1 MIWMPMKKSA
11 ERTIIVTGDVTV
23 DWFIAQGKIERE
35 NAWNRNVESKLWC
48 GLGGAALL
56 HEVTEGLLKAM
67 QADAENT
74 YSLHRFFLSPEDV
87 SVKDPRFH
95 HSYSLWFP
103 FSRKDGAPAWRIGR
117 FLGFDP
123 CDSVEVPKET
133 GEALEPSILIIDDA
147 ALGFRANPE
156 QWPQAIRSPDAAS
169 WIVVKM
175 AKPVAEGQLW
185 EHLLRHAPD
194 RLIVLT
200 TIDDLR
206 QSEVQISRQLSW
218 ERTAQDILWELTHNP
233 RVNGLSRCAHVIV
246 SLGAAGAIHLSQQDG
261 KPLAMLLFDT
271 QCMEG
276 EWENEHPGG
285 MFGYTT
291 CLTAAICRQVIFSP
305 EDPDIPLGIQTGV
318 SALRRL
324 HLEGFGNPGTNPQGA
339 EIHFPV
345 EKVVGE
351 ISADGMPLASAM
363 VQDPVQNIL
372 SPSDSDRM
380 RVMAG
385 FWTILEDHYTDSLN
399 EVAQRIVLD
408 GIQNALI
415 NVPLGR
421 FGALVTVDRRE
432 IEALRTIASLISQ
445 YCQLPQQRPLNIS
458 VFGPPGSGKSFGVK
472 QIAKSARP
480 GEIDSI
486 TFNISQFQHPDELL
500 DALHQVRDIGLSG
513 KIPLV
518 FWDEFDTPLDGKPLG
533 WLRYFLA
540 PMQDGS
546 FQEGQIVH
554 PIGRAIFVFAG
565 GTSHCME
572 EFGENLDEV
581 EQRAAKLPDFISRLK
596 GYLNVLGPNPIEGQ
610 RDPYY
615 ILRRAIILRVLFEL
629 NVPQIVHKEDGVK
642 RVQIDHGIL
651 RALLN
656 TQRFKHGVRSI
667 ESILAMSN
675 LAGKERFERSDLPP
689 EDQLDLHVEGRE
701 FLALVQQ
708 MPLEGVLL
716 EKLAEAAH
724 EIFCDG
730 LRTQGYTLG
739 SSTDSNLKTHDA
751 LKPYQEL
758 REDEKESNRDSVRD
772 IANKLAAVG
781 YVMMPARSNEPP
793 FEFPGDDLDFLA
805 QMEHERWMRD
815 KVRHGWTYGE
825 KTDKDKKV
833 HESLE
838 PWEDL
843 SEEERDKDREMI
855 RGIPKI
861 LAKAG
866 YAIVK
871 I

>member
-1 MIWMPMKKSA
+1 MAIKNRVEKH
-11 ERTIIVTGDVTV
+11 IIITGDVTV
-23 DWFIAQGKIERE
+23 DWFIAQAKVEQE
-35 NAWNRNVESKLWC
+35 STWNRNIQSKLWR
-48 GLGGAALL
+48 GDGGAALL
-56 HEVTEGLLKAM
+56 AEVVQSLLTSLNAGPE
-67 QADAENT
+67 QDI
-74 YSLHRFFLSPEDV
+74 SLHKSFLSPDDGG
-87 SVKDPRFH
+87 VKDPRFH
-95 HSYSLWFP
+95 HSYSLWVP
-103 FSRKDGAPAWRIGR
+103 FRRKDGAPAWRIRR

-123 CDSVEVPKET
+123 CDTVEIPSEES
-133 GEALEPSILIIDDA
+133 GALEPAIVMIDDA
-147 ALGFRANPE
+147 ALGYRAAKE
-156 QWPQAIRSPDAAS
+156 HWIDCIQSPNKDS
-169 WIVVKM
+169 WFLLKM
-175 AKPVAEGQLW
+175 AKPVGQGPLW
-185 EHLLRHAPD
+185 EHLLDAAYD
-194 RLIVLT
+194 QLIVLT

-233 RVNGLSRCAHVIV
+233 RVNGLSRCAHVVI
-246 SLGAAGAIHLSQQDG
+246 SLGAAGAIHFKKHEGEEKAD
-261 KPLAMLLFDT
+261 LFFDP

-291 CLTAAICRQVIFSP
+291 CLAAAICHQLILRG
-305 EDPDIPLGIQTGV
+305 EEPDIQVAIQTGI
-318 SALRRL
+318 SALRKL
-324 HLEGFGNPGTNPQGA
+324 QLVGFGNPGTDPQGA

-345 EKVVGE
+345 DKIVAE
-351 ISADGMPLASAM
+351 ILAGKAPLSTAM

-372 SPSDSDRM
+372 TPSGSDRM
-380 RVMAG
+380 QVMPG
-385 FWTILEDHYTDSLN
+385 FWTILEDHYTDSLSD
-399 EVAQRIVLD
+399 VAERIVLE
-408 GIQNALI
+408 GIHKALKD
-415 NVPLGR
+415 VPLGR

-432 IEALRTIASLISQ
+432 IEALRSVAALISQ
-445 YCQLPQQRPLNIS
+445 YCQLPPQRPLNIS
-458 VFGPPGSGKSFGVK
+458 VFGPPGSGKSFSVK

-480 GEIDSI
+480 GEIQSI
-486 TFNISQFQHPDELL
+486 TFNISQFRHPDELL

-518 FWDEFDTPLDGKPLG
+518 FWDEFDSSLDGKSLG

-565 GTSHCME
+565 GTSHRME
-572 EFGENLDEV
+572 EFGQGLDES
-581 EQRAAKLPDFISRLK
+581 EQRSAKLPDFISRLK

-615 ILRRAIILRVLFEL
+615 ILRRAIILRVLFEM
-629 NVPQIVHKEDGVK
+629 NVPQIVHQEDGVK
-642 RVQIDHGIL
+642 RVRIDHGIL

-656 TQRFKHGVRSI
+656 TQCFKHGVRSI

-675 LAGKERFERSDLPP
+675 LAGKESFERSDLPP
-689 EDQLDLHVEGRE
+689 ENQLDLHVEGRE

-708 MPLEGVLL
+708 MPLEGDLL
-716 EKLAEAAH
+716 ENLAEAAH
-724 EIFCDG
+724 EVFCDG
-730 LRTQGYTLG
+730 LRAQGYQLG
-739 SSTDSNLKTHDA
+739 PQTNSESKEHDS
-751 LKPYQEL
+751 LKPYRDL
-758 REDEKESNRDSVRD
+758 REDEKESNRDNVRD

-805 QMEHERWMRD
+805 RMEHDRWMRD
-815 KVRHGWTYGE
+815 KLRHGWTYGD
-825 KTDKDKKV
+825 KTDKDKKI

-843 SEEERDKDREMI
+843 SEEEREKDREMI

>member
-1 MIWMPMKKSA
+1 MALKKDI
-11 ERTIIVTGDVTV
+11 EKQIIVAGDVTV
-23 DWFIAQGKIERE
+23 DWFIAQTKMDKDDT
-35 NAWNRNVESKLWC
+35 WNRNIESKLWL
-48 GLGGAALL
+48 GSGGAALL
-56 HEVTEGLLKAM
+56 AEVVESLL
-67 QADAENT
+67 DANT
-74 YSLHRFFLSPEDV
+74 DHGYSLQRWFLSPDDAT
-87 SVKDPRFH
+87 VKDPRFH
-95 HSYSLWFP
+95 HSYSLWVP
-103 FSRKDGAPAWRIGR
+103 NKRKDGAPAWRIGC

-123 CDSVEVPKET
+123 CDSVEVYKAE
-133 GEALEPSILIIDDA
+133 GEVLKPALVMVDDA
-147 ALGFRANPE
+147 ALGFRMDPD
-156 QWPQAIRSPDAAS
+156 QWPAAIQSPDMDT
-169 WIVVKM
+169 WYLLKM
-175 AKPVAEGQLW
+175 AKPVAEGPLW
-185 EHLLRHAPD
+185 RNLLEHASNQ
-194 RLIVLT
+194 LIVLT

-233 RVNGLSRCAHVIV
+233 RVNGLSRCAHVVI
-246 SLGAAGAIHLSQQDG
+246 SLGAAGAIHLTRQEQG
-261 KPLAMLLFDT
+261 AKAWLFFDP
-271 QCMEG
+271 QCMES
-276 EWENEHPGG
+276 EWEKGHPGG

-291 CLTAAICRQVIFSP
+291 CLAAAIFRQIMLNM
-305 EDPDIPLGIQTGV
+305 EEPDISAAVQTGI

-324 HLEGFGNPGTNPQGA
+324 HLEGFGHPGTDPQNA

-345 EKVVGE
+345 DQIVAELLEDK
-351 ISADGMPLASAM
+351 SPLVSAM

-372 SPSDSDRM
+372 RPSGSDRM
-380 RVMAG
+380 QVMAG
-385 FWTILEDHYTDSLN
+385 FWTILEDHYTASLY
-399 EVAQRIVLD
+399 EVAQRVVLE
-408 GIQNALI
+408 GIQNALK

-480 GEIDSI
+480 GEIESI

-565 GTSHCME
+565 GTSHRME
-572 EFGENLDEV
+572 EFGKGLDEG

-629 NVPQIVHKEDGVK
+629 NVPQIVHPVGGDKLV
-642 RVQIDHGIL
+642 RIDLGIL

-675 LAGKERFERSDLPP
+675 LAGKESFERSDLPP

-701 FLALVQQ
+701 FLALVQE
-708 MPLEGVLL
+708 MSLEGDLL

-724 EIFCDG
+724 DVFCEG
-730 LRTQGYTLG
+730 LRDLGYQLG
-739 SSTDSNLKTHDA
+739 PQTNGELKLHDS
-751 LKPYQEL
+751 LKPYQNL
-758 REDEKESNRDSVRD
+758 REDEKEANRDNVRD

-793 FEFPGDDLDFLA
+793 FEFPGDDMDYLA
-805 QMEHERWMRD
+805 EMEHERWMRD
-815 KVRHGWTYGE
+815 KEKHGWKWGE
-825 KTDKDKKV
+825 KTDKDKKI

>member
-1 MIWMPMKKSA
+1 M
-11 ERTIIVTGDVTV
+11 
-23 DWFIAQGKIERE
+23 
-35 NAWNRNVESKLWC
+35 
-48 GLGGAALL
+48 
-56 HEVTEGLLKAM
+56 
-67 QADAENT
+67 
-74 YSLHRFFLSPEDV
+74 
-87 SVKDPRFH
+87 
-95 HSYSLWFP
+95 
-103 FSRKDGAPAWRIGR
+103 
-117 FLGFDP
+117 
-123 CDSVEVPKET
+123 
-133 GEALEPSILIIDDA
+133 
-147 ALGFRANPE
+147 
-156 QWPQAIRSPDAAS
+156 
-169 WIVVKM
+169 
-175 AKPVAEGQLW
+175 
-185 EHLLRHAPD
+185 
-194 RLIVLT
+194 LT

-233 RVNGLSRCAHVIV
+233 HVNGLSRCKHVVI
-246 SLGAAGAIHLSQQDG
+246 SLGAAGAVYLTTPDG
-261 KPLAMLLFDT
+261 EGRARLFFDP
-271 QCMEG
+271 QYMEW
-276 EWENEHPGG
+276 EWENEYLGG

-291 CLTAAICRQVIFSP
+291 CLAVAICRQLMLQP
-305 EDPDIPLGIQTGV
+305 EEPDIPTGIQTGI

-324 HLEGFGNPGTNPQGA
+324 HLEGFGQPGTEPQGA

-345 EKVVGE
+345 DKIIEELLADKV
-351 ISADGMPLASAM
+351 PLASAM
-363 VQDPVQNIL
+363 VQDPVQSIL
-372 SPSDSDRM
+372 TPSDADRM
-380 RVMAG
+380 QVMAG
-385 FWTILEDHYTDSLN
+385 FWTILEDHYTDALN
-399 EVAQRIVLD
+399 EVAERIVFV
-408 GIQNALI
+408 GIQEALKG
-415 NVPLGR
+415 VPLGR
-421 FGALVTVDRRE
+421 FGALITVDRRE
-432 IEALRTIASLISQ
+432 IEALRSIAALISQ
-445 YCQLPQQRPLNIS
+445 YCQVPPQRPLNIS
-458 VFGPPGSGKSFGVK
+458 VFGPPGSGKSFSVK

-480 GEIDSI
+480 GEIESI
-486 TFNISQFQHPDELL
+486 TFNISQFRHPDELL

-518 FWDEFDTPLDGKPLG
+518 FWDEFDSSLDGKPLG

-546 FQEGQIVH
+546 FQEGQITH

-572 EFGENLDEV
+572 EFGQGLAESD
-581 EQRAAKLPDFISRLK
+581 QRTAKLPDFISRLK

-615 ILRRAIILRVLFEL
+615 ILRRAIILRVLFEM
-629 NVPQIVHKEDGVK
+629 NVPQIVHREDGVK
-642 RVQIDHGIL
+642 QVRIDHGIL

-656 TQRFKHGVRSI
+656 TRHFKHGVRSI

-675 LAGKERFERSDLPP
+675 LAGKESFERSDLPP

-708 MPLEGVLL
+708 MPLEGDLL

-724 EIFCDG
+724 EVFCDG
-730 LRTQGYTLG
+730 LRAQGYKLG
-739 SSTDSNLKTHDA
+739 SQTDSTLKTHDC
-751 LKPYQEL
+751 LKPYQDL
-758 REDEKESNRDSVRD
+758 REDEREANRNSVRD

-781 YVMMPARSNEPP
+781 YVMMPARSNEPQ

-805 QMEHERWMRD
+805 QMEHERWVQD
-815 KVRHGWTYGE
+815 KIRHGWTYGE
-825 KTDKDKKV
+825 KTDKDKKI

-855 RGIPKI
+855 HGIPRI

>member
-1 MIWMPMKKSA
+1 MPMN
-11 ERTIIVTGDVTV
+11 ERVEIKIVVAGDVTV
-23 DWFIAQGKIERE
+23 DWFIAQAKMDKDDT
-35 NAWNRNVESKLWC
+35 WNKNIESKLWR
-48 GLGGAALL
+48 GSGGAALL
-56 HEVTEGLLKAM
+56 AQIAAGLLEALREKEE
-67 QADAENT
+67 QG
-74 YSLHRFFLSPEDV
+74 YSLHSFFLSPQDA

-95 HSYSLWFP
+95 HSYSLWTP
-103 FSRKDGAPAWRIGR
+103 FKRKIAAPAWRMGR
-117 FLGFDP
+117 FLGFDQ
-123 CDSVEVPKET
+123 CDSVEVPKEV
-133 GEALEPSILIIDDA
+133 GEAIESGIVMIDDA
-147 ALGFRANPE
+147 ALGFRDKVE
-156 QWPQAIRSPDAAS
+156 QWPHAVQSPNPDT
-169 WIVVKM
+169 WVLLKM
-175 AKPVAEGQLW
+175 AEPVAEGALW
-185 EHLLRHAPD
+185 QHLIEHASD

-233 RVNGLSRCAHVIV
+233 RVNGLSRCAHVII
-246 SLGAAGAIHLSQQDG
+246 SLGAAGAIHLFKQG
-261 KPLAMLLFDT
+261 EGFKAGLYFDP

-276 EWENEHPGG
+276 EWENEHAGG
-285 MFGYTT
+285 MFGYST
-291 CLTAAICRQVIFSP
+291 CLAAAICRQLMVQIA
-305 EDPDIPLGIQTGV
+305 EPDIPAGIQTGI

-324 HLEGFGNPGTNPQGA
+324 HLEGFGHPGTDPQGA

-345 EKVVGE
+345 DKIVAE
-351 ISADGMPLASAM
+351 ILEDKRPLSSAKI
-363 VQDPVQNIL
+363 QDPVQNIL
-372 SPSDSDRM
+372 SPSASDRM

-385 FWTILEDHYTDSLN
+385 SWTILEDHYTDLLS
-399 EVAQRIVLD
+399 EVAQRIVLE
-408 GIQNALI
+408 GIHTALK

-432 IEALRTIASLISQ
+432 IEALRSIATLISQ
-445 YCQLPQQRPLNIS
+445 YCQLPQKRPLSIS
-458 VFGPPGSGKSFGVK
+458 VFGPPGSGKSFAVK
-472 QIAKSARP
+472 QISKSTRP
-480 GEIDSI
+480 GEIESI

-513 KIPLV
+513 RIPLV
-518 FWDEFDTPLDGKPLG
+518 FWDEFDSSLDGKPLG

-565 GTSHCME
+565 GTSHRMG
-572 EFGENLDEV
+572 EFGQNLEES

-615 ILRRAIILRVLFEL
+615 ILRRAIILRVLFEM
-629 NVPQIVHKEDGVK
+629 NVPQIVHRDDGVK
-642 RVQIDHGIL
+642 QVWIDHGIL

-656 TQRFKHGVRSI
+656 TLRFKHGVRSI

-675 LAGKERFERSDLPP
+675 LAGKESFERSDLPP
-689 EDQLDLHVEGRE
+689 ENQLDLHVEGRE

-708 MPLEGVLL
+708 MPLEGELL

-724 EIFCDG
+724 EVFCDG
-730 LRTQGYTLG
+730 LRVQGYKLG
-739 SSTDSNLKTHDA
+739 LQTNGELKTHDA

-758 REDEKESNRDSVRD
+758 REDEKESNRDNVRD
-772 IANKLAAVG
+772 IANKLATVG

-805 QMEHERWMRD
+805 QMEHERWARD
-815 KVRHGWTYGE
+815 KEKHGWKFGE
-825 KTDKDKKV
+825 KTDKDKKI

-843 SEEERDKDREMI
+843 SEEEREKDREMI
-855 RGIPKI
+855 RGIPTI

-871 I
+871 V

>member
-1 MIWMPMKKSA
+1 MSMKKNV
-11 ERTIIVTGDVTV
+11 EKTIIVTGDITV
-23 DWFIAQGKIERE
+23 DWFIAQAKMERDDT
-35 NAWNRNVESKLWC
+35 WNKNIESKLWR
-48 GLGGAALL
+48 GSGGAALL
-56 HEVTEGLLKAM
+56 AEVTAALLDAMKANT
-67 QADAENT
+67 ENG
-74 YSLHRFFLSPEDV
+74 YSLHPFFLSPEDA

-95 HSYSLWFP
+95 HSYSLWVP
-103 FSRKDGAPAWRIGR
+103 FHRKNDAPAWRIGR

-123 CDSVEVPKET
+123 CDSVEVPKDV
-133 GEALEPSILIIDDA
+133 GNPVEPGIVMIDDA
-147 ALGFRANPE
+147 ALGFRQGSE
-156 QWPQAIRSPDAAS
+156 GWPNAIQSPKKVS
-169 WIVVKM
+169 WIILKM
-175 AKPVAEGQLW
+175 AKPVVKGPLW
-185 EHLLRHAPD
+185 EHLLERAPD
-194 RLIVLT
+194 QLIILT

-246 SLGAAGAIHLSQQDG
+246 SLGAAGAILLSKREKGPSAQ
-261 KPLAMLLFDT
+261 LFFDARS
-271 QCMEG
+271 MEG
-276 EWENEHPGG
+276 EWQNEHPGG

-291 CLTAAICRQVIFSP
+291 CLAVAICRQIILQLN
-305 EDPDIPLGIQTGV
+305 EPDIPAGIQTGI
-318 SALRRL
+318 SAMRRL
-324 HLEGFGNPGTNPQGA
+324 HLDGFGQPGKDPQGA

-345 EKVVGE
+345 EKIVAE
-351 ISADGMPLASAM
+351 ILEDKSPLACAM

-372 SPSDSDRM
+372 VPSNSERIK
-380 RVMAG
+380 VMPG
-385 FWTILEDHYTDSLN
+385 FWTILEDHYTASLG
-399 EVAQRIVLD
+399 EVAERIVLE
-408 GIQNALI
+408 GIDRTLKD
-415 NVPLGR
+415 VPIGR
-421 FGALVTVDRRE
+421 FGALMTVDRRE
-432 IEALRTIASLISQ
+432 IEALHSIASLISQ
-445 YCQLPQQRPLNIS
+445 YCQLPTQRPLNIS

-480 GEIDSI
+480 GEIQSI
-486 TFNISQFQHPDELL
+486 TFNLSQFRHPDELL

-518 FWDEFDTPLDGKPLG
+518 FWDEFDSSLDGKPLG

-546 FQEGQIVH
+546 FQEGQIIH

-565 GTSHCME
+565 GTSHRME
-572 EFGENLDEV
+572 EFGQNLEAS
-581 EQRAAKLPDFISRLK
+581 EQRGAKLPDFISRLK

-610 RDPYY
+610 QDPYY
-615 ILRRAIILRVLFEL
+615 ILRRAIILRVLFEM
-629 NVPQIVHKEDGVK
+629 NIPQIVHQEGGVK
-642 RVQIDHGIL
+642 RVRIDHGIL

-675 LAGKERFERSDLPP
+675 LAGKESFERSDLPP

-708 MPLEGVLL
+708 MPLEGDLL
-716 EKLAEAAH
+716 ENLAEAAH
-724 EIFCDG
+724 EVFCDG
-730 LRTQGYTLG
+730 LRAQGYQLG
-739 SSTDSNLKTHDA
+739 HQTNSELKTHDA

-815 KVRHGWTYGE
+815 KIRHGWTCGE
-825 KTDKDKKV
+825 KTDKDKKI

-838 PWEDL
+838 SWENL

>member
-1 MIWMPMKKSA
+1 MPIKKDV

-23 DWFIAQGKIERE
+23 DWFIAQAKMEKDDT
-35 NAWNRNVESKLWC
+35 WNRNIESKLWL
-48 GLGGAALL
+48 GSGGAAMLAEVVESLL
-56 HEVTEGLLKAM
+56 NAM
-67 QADAENT
+67 DENPDQS
-74 YSLHRFFLSPEDV
+74 YSLHRWFLSPDDAT
-87 SVKDPRFH
+87 VKDPRFH
-95 HSYSLWFP
+95 HSYSLWVP
-103 FSRKDGAPAWRIGR
+103 YKKKDKVPAWRIGC

-123 CDSVEVPKET
+123 CDSVEIFKGDREVLNPT
-133 GEALEPSILIIDDA
+133 LVMVDDA
-147 ALGFRANPE
+147 ALGFRMDSE
-156 QWPQAIRSPDAAS
+156 QWPAAVQSPDVES
-169 WIVVKM
+169 WYLLKM
-175 AKPVAEGQLW
+175 AKPVAEGPLW
-185 EHLLRHAPD
+185 GHLLEHASN

-218 ERTAQDILWELTHNP
+218 ERTSQDILWELTHNP
-233 RVNGLSRCAHVIV
+233 RVNGLSRCAHVVI
-246 SLGAAGAIHLSQQDG
+246 SLGAAGAIHLIREEQG
-261 KPLAMLLFDT
+261 LKAWLFFDP
-271 QCMEG
+271 QCMER
-276 EWENEHPGG
+276 EWEKEYPGG

-291 CLTAAICRQVIFSP
+291 CLAAAICRQITLNT
-305 EDPDIPLGIQTGV
+305 EDPDISAAVQTGI

-324 HLEGFGNPGTNPQGA
+324 HLEGFGHPGTDPQTA

-345 EKVVGE
+345 DKIVAELLEDKSPLV
-351 ISADGMPLASAM
+351 SAV

-372 SPSDSDRM
+372 TPSDSDRM
-380 RVMAG
+380 QVMAG

-399 EVAQRIVLD
+399 EIAQGVVLE
-408 GIQNALI
+408 GIQNALK

-472 QIAKSARP
+472 QIAKSTRP
-480 GEIDSI
+480 GEIESI

-565 GTSHCME
+565 GTSHRME
-572 EFGENLDEV
+572 EFGKGLDES

-629 NVPQIVHKEDGVK
+629 NVPQIVHQVGGVK
-642 RVQIDHGIL
+642 RVKIDLGIL
-651 RALLN
+651 GALLN
-656 TQRFKHGVRSI
+656 TKRFKHGVRSI

-675 LAGKERFERSDLPP
+675 LAGKESFERSDLPP

-708 MPLEGVLL
+708 MPLEGNLL
-716 EKLAEAAH
+716 ENLAEAAH
-724 EIFCDG
+724 EVFCDG
-730 LRTQGYTLG
+730 LRAQGYQLG
-739 SSTDSNLKTHDA
+739 PQTNSGLKTHDS
-751 LKPYQEL
+751 LKSYQDL
-758 REDEKESNRDSVRD
+758 REDEKESNRDNVRD

-805 QMEHERWMRD
+805 RMEHERWMRD
-815 KVRHGWTYGE
+815 KIRHGWTYGE
-825 KTDKDKKV
+825 KTDKDKKI

-838 PWEDL
+838 SWEDL

>member
-1 MIWMPMKKSA
+1 MAVKKDI
-11 ERTIIVTGDVTV
+11 EKQIIVAGDVTV
-23 DWFIAQGKIERE
+23 DWFIAQAKMEKDDT
-35 NAWNRNVESKLWC
+35 WNRNIESKLWL
-48 GLGGAALL
+48 GSGGAALL
-56 HEVTEGLLKAM
+56 AEVVESLLNAMEG
-67 QADAENT
+67 NT
-74 YSLHRFFLSPEDV
+74 DHGYSLQRWFLPPDDAT
-87 SVKDPRFH
+87 VKDPRFH
-95 HSYSLWFP
+95 HSYSLWVP
-103 FSRKDGAPAWRIGR
+103 YKRKDGAPAWRIGC

-123 CDSVEVPKET
+123 CDSVEIFE
-133 GEALEPSILIIDDA
+133 GESEVLNPALVMVDDA
-147 ALGFRANPE
+147 ALGFRMDPD
-156 QWPQAIRSPDAAS
+156 QWPAAIQSPDMDT
-169 WIVVKM
+169 WYVLKM
-175 AKPVAEGQLW
+175 AKPVAEGPLW
-185 EHLLRHAPD
+185 GHLLEHVPD

-206 QSEVQISRQLSW
+206 GSEVQISRQLSW

-233 RVNGLSRCAHVIV
+233 RVNGLSRCAHVVI
-246 SLGAAGAIHLSQQDG
+246 SLGAAGAIHLTRQEQEA
-261 KPLAMLLFDT
+261 KAMLFFDP
-271 QCMEG
+271 QCMER
-276 EWENEHPGG
+276 EWEKGHPGG

-291 CLTAAICRQVIFSP
+291 CLAAAICRQLTLNM
-305 EDPDIPLGIQTGV
+305 EEPDISAAIQSGI
-318 SALRRL
+318 SALRML
-324 HLEGFGNPGTNPQGA
+324 HLDGFGHPGIDPQTA

-345 EKVVGE
+345 DKIVVDLLE
-351 ISADGMPLASAM
+351 DKSPLVSAV

-372 SPSDSDRM
+372 TPSESDRM

-399 EVAQRIVLD
+399 EVAQRVVLE
-408 GIQNALI
+408 GVQNALK

-480 GEIDSI
+480 GEIESI

-572 EFGENLDEV
+572 EFGVNLNES

-629 NVPQIVHKEDGVK
+629 NVPQIVHQMGGVR
-642 RVQIDHGIL
+642 RVKIDLGIL

-675 LAGKERFERSDLPP
+675 LAGKESFERSDLPP
-689 EDQLDLHVEGRE
+689 QDQLDLHVEGRE
-701 FLALVQQ
+701 FLALVQE
-708 MPLEGVLL
+708 MPLEGDLL
-716 EKLAEAAH
+716 ERLAEAAH
-724 EIFCDG
+724 DVFCDG
-730 LRTQGYTLG
+730 LRDLGYQLG
-739 SSTDSNLKTHDA
+739 PQTNSELKMHDS
-751 LKPYQEL
+751 LKPYQDL
-758 REDEKESNRDSVRD
+758 REDEKEANRDNVRD

-793 FEFPGDDLDFLA
+793 FEFPGDDLDCLA
-805 QMEHERWMRD
+805 EMEHERWVRD
-815 KVRHGWTYGE
+815 KEKHGWKWGE
-825 KTDKDKKV
+825 KTDKDKKI

>member
-1 MIWMPMKKSA
+1 MNKLADKDVA
-11 ERTIIVTGDVTV
+11 VTGDVTL
-23 DWFIAQGKIERE
+23 DWFIARAKNDRDDT
-35 NAWNRNVESKLWC
+35 WNRNIQSKLWR
-48 GLGGAALL
+48 GSGGAALL
-56 HEVTEGLLKAM
+56 SEVTSSLLAAMEEIYGLDCRLH
-67 QADAENT
+67 QA
-74 YSLHRFFLSPEDV
+74 FLTPEHAT
-87 SVKDPRFH
+87 VKDPRFH
-95 HSYSLWFP
+95 HSYSLWVP
-103 FSRKDGAPAWRIGR
+103 FKRKAGPHAWRMGR

-123 CDSVEVPKET
+123 SDAREIPEDPTKDLAPDLVM
-133 GEALEPSILIIDDA
+133 IDDA
-147 ALGFRANPE
+147 ALGFRQNPDH
-156 QWPQAIRSPDAAS
+156 WPHVIKTPGSAS
-169 WIVVKM
+169 WFLLKM
-175 AKPVAEGQLW
+175 AEPVAEGPLW
-185 EHLLRHAPD
+185 QHLLEHASN

-206 QSEVQISRQLSW
+206 RSEVQISRQLSW
-218 ERTAQDILWELTHNP
+218 ERTAQDVLWELTHNP
-233 RVNGLSRCAHVIV
+233 RVNGLSRCAHVMI
-246 SLGAAGAIHLSQQDG
+246 SLGAAGVIHLFNQ
-261 KPLAMLLFDT
+261 KERVCARLYFDP

-276 EWENEHPGG
+276 EWERVHPGG

-291 CLTAAICRQVIFSP
+291 CMATAICNQILLNV
-305 EDPDIPLGIQTGV
+305 EAPDLSTAIQSGI

-324 HLEGFGNPGTNPQGA
+324 HEEGFGNPGTDPQGA

-345 EKVVGE
+345 DKIVEE
-351 ISADGMPLASAM
+351 ILADRKPLSSVK

-372 SPSDSDRM
+372 SPPDAERM
-380 RVMAG
+380 QVMAG
-385 FWTILEDHYTDSLN
+385 SWTILEDHYTGSLN
-399 EVAQRIVLD
+399 EVAQKIVLE
-408 GIQNALI
+408 GIHAALT

-432 IEALRTIASLISQ
+432 IEALRSIAALISQ
-445 YCQLPQQRPLNIS
+445 YCQMLQQRPLNIS

-480 GEIDSI
+480 GEIESI
-486 TFNISQFQHPDELL
+486 TFNISQFQHPQELL

-565 GTSHCME
+565 GTSHCIE
-572 EFGENLDEV
+572 EFGKTLEV
-581 EQRAAKLPDFISRLK
+581 DEQRAAKLPDFISRLK
-596 GYLNVLGPNPIEGQ
+596 GYLNVLGPNPIEGH
-610 RDPYY
+610 RDPYF

-629 NVPQIVHKEDGVK
+629 NVPQILHREEGVK
-642 RVQIDHGIL
+642 RVRIDHGIL

-656 TQRFKHGVRSI
+656 TNRFKHGVRSI

-675 LAGKERFERSDLPP
+675 LAGKESFERSDLPP
-689 EDQLDLHVEGRE
+689 EDQLDLHVEGRQ
-701 FLALVQQ
+701 FLSLVQQ
-708 MPLEGVLL
+708 MPLEGDLL
-716 EKLAEAAH
+716 DKLAKAAH
-724 EIFCDG
+724 EVFCEG
-730 LRTQGYTLG
+730 LRDLGYQLG
-739 SSTDSNLKTHDA
+739 PITDSEAKTHDA
-751 LKPYQEL
+751 LKPFQDL
-758 REDEKESNRDSVRD
+758 REDEKESNRDNVRD

-805 QMEHERWMRD
+805 EMEHERWMRD
-815 KVRHGWTYGE
+815 KVKHGWKWGE
-825 KTDKDKKV
+825 RTDKDKKI

-838 PWEDL
+838 PWEKL

-855 RGIPKI
+855 RGIPTI

-871 I
+871 V

>member
-1 MIWMPMKKSA
+1 MAMKKDV
-11 ERTIIVTGDVTV
+11 EKEIIVTGDVTV
-23 DWFIAQGKIERE
+23 DWFIAQAKMDKDDT
-35 NAWNRNVESKLWC
+35 WNRNVESKLWL
-48 GLGGAALL
+48 GSGGAALL
-56 HEVTEGLLKAM
+56 AEVVESLLVA
-67 QADAENT
+67 NT
-74 YSLHRFFLSPEDV
+74 DHDYSLQRWFLSPDDAT
-87 SVKDPRFH
+87 VKDPRFH
-95 HSYSLWFP
+95 HSYSLWVP
-103 FSRKDGAPAWRIGR
+103 YKRKVGAPAWRIGC

-123 CDSVEVPKET
+123 CDSVEIFK
-133 GEALEPSILIIDDA
+133 GEREVQYPALVMMDDA
-147 ALGFRANPE
+147 ALGFRMDSD
-156 QWPQAIRSPDAAS
+156 QWPVAVKIPDVET
-169 WIVVKM
+169 WYLLKM
-175 AKPVAEGQLW
+175 AKPVAKGSLW
-185 EHLLRHAPD
+185 AHLLDNVSD

-233 RVNGLSRCAHVIV
+233 HVNGLSRCAHVVI
-246 SLGAAGAIHLSQQDG
+246 SLGAAGAIHLARQEQG
-261 KPLAMLLFDT
+261 TEARLFFDP
-271 QCMEG
+271 QYMER
-276 EWENEHPGG
+276 EWENEYPGG

-291 CLTAAICRQVIFSP
+291 CLAAAICRQMMLNLK
-305 EDPDIPLGIQTGV
+305 EPDISAAVQTGI

-324 HLEGFGNPGTNPQGA
+324 HLEGFGHPGTDPQAA

-345 EKVVGE
+345 DNIVAELLEDNAPLV
-351 ISADGMPLASAM
+351 SAV

-372 SPSDSDRM
+372 TPSGPDRM

-385 FWTILEDHYTDSLN
+385 FWTILEDHYSDSLK
-399 EVAQRIVLD
+399 EISQRVVLE
-408 GIQNALI
+408 GIQNALK

-480 GEIDSI
+480 GEIESI

-518 FWDEFDTPLDGKPLG
+518 FWDEFDTTLDGKPLG

-546 FQEGQIVH
+546 FQEGQIIH

-565 GTSHCME
+565 GTSHRME
-572 EFGENLDEV
+572 EFGRGLDEREV
-581 EQRAAKLPDFISRLK
+581 RAAKLPDFISRLK

-629 NVPQIVHKEDGVK
+629 NVPQIVHPVGGVK
-642 RVQIDHGIL
+642 RVRIDPGIL

-675 LAGKERFERSDLPP
+675 LAGKESFERSDLPP

-701 FLALVQQ
+701 FLALVQE
-708 MPLEGVLL
+708 MPLEGELL

-724 EIFCDG
+724 EVFCEG
-730 LRTQGYTLG
+730 LRDLGYQLG
-739 SSTDSNLKTHDA
+739 PRTNSELKTHDS
-751 LKPYQEL
+751 LKPYQDL
-758 REDEKESNRDSVRD
+758 REDEKEANRDNVRD

-793 FEFPGDDLDFLA
+793 FEFPGDDLDCLA
-805 QMEHERWMRD
+805 EMEHERWMRD
-815 KVRHGWTYGE
+815 KEKHGWKWGE
-825 KTDKDKKV
+825 KTDKDKKI

-843 SEEERDKDREMI
+843 SEGERDKDREMI

-866 YAIVK
+866 YAIIK

>member
-1 MIWMPMKKSA
+1 MGWMPKKNDVRKS
-11 ERTIIVTGDVTV
+11 IVVTGDVTV
-23 DWFIAQGKIERE
+23 DWFIAQAKMERDDT
-35 NAWNRNVESKLWC
+35 WNKNIESKLWC
-48 GLGGAALL
+48 GSGGAALL
-56 HEVTEGLLKAM
+56 SEVTAALLEVM
-67 QADAENT
+67 QASAEHG
-74 YSLHRFFLSPEDV
+74 YSLHRFFLSPEDAG
-87 SVKDPRFH
+87 VKDPRFH
-95 HSYSLWFP
+95 HSYSLWVP
-103 FSRKDGAPAWRIGR
+103 FSRKNGAPAWRIGR

-123 CDSVEVPKET
+123 CDSVEVPKDLEQ
-133 GEALEPSILIIDDA
+133 ALEPSIVMIDDA
-147 ALGFRANPE
+147 ALGFRADPK
-156 QWPQAIRSPDAAS
+156 QWPHALKSPDTAS
-169 WIVVKM
+169 WILVKM
-175 AKPVAEGQLW
+175 AKPVVEGPLW
-185 EHLLRHAPD
+185 EHLLGHAPD

-233 RVNGLSRCAHVIV
+233 RVNGLSRCAHVII
-246 SLGAAGAIHLSQQDG
+246 SLGAAGAIHISQHDR
-261 KPLAMLLFDT
+261 KPLARLLFDT

-276 EWENEHPGG
+276 DWENEHPGG

-291 CLTAAICRQVIFSP
+291 CLAAAICRQLMLKP
-305 EDPDIPLGIQTGV
+305 EEPEISAGIQTGI

-324 HLEGFGNPGTNPQGA
+324 HLEGFGNPGTDPQGA
-339 EIHFPV
+339 EIQFPV
-345 EKVVGE
+345 DKVVEE
-351 ISADGMPLASAM
+351 ILADEAPLASAM

-372 SPSDSDRM
+372 TPSDSDRM
-380 RVMAG
+380 QVMAG
-385 FWTILEDHYTDSLN
+385 FWTILEDHYTDSLGD
-399 EVAQRIVLD
+399 VAERIVLE
-408 GIQNALI
+408 GIDKSLK
-415 NVPLGR
+415 NVPIGR
-421 FGALVTVDRRE
+421 FGALVTADRRE
-432 IEALRTIASLISQ
+432 IEALHSVAALISQ
-445 YCQLPQQRPLNIS
+445 YCQLPPQRPLNIS

-472 QIAKSARP
+472 QIAKSTRP
-480 GEIDSI
+480 GEIESI

-518 FWDEFDTPLDGKPLG
+518 FWDEFDSSLDGKPLG

-546 FQEGQIVH
+546 FQEGQITH

-565 GTSHCME
+565 GTSHRME
-572 EFGENLDEV
+572 EFGQGLDES

-610 RDPYY
+610 RDPYFV
-615 ILRRAIILRVLFEL
+615 LRRAIILRVLFEL
-629 NVPQIVHKEDGVK
+629 NVPQIVHREDGVK
-642 RVQIDHGIL
+642 QVRIDHGIL
-651 RALLN
+651 RAFLN

-675 LAGKERFERSDLPP
+675 LAGKASFERSDLPP

-708 MPLEGVLL
+708 MPLEGDLL

-724 EIFCDG
+724 ELFCDG
-730 LRTQGYTLG
+730 LRSQGYALG
-739 SSTDSNLKTHDA
+739 SHTNSALKTHDA

-758 REDEKESNRDSVRD
+758 LEDEKESNRDSVRD

-793 FEFPGDDLDFLA
+793 FEFPGEDLDFLA

-815 KVRHGWTYGE
+815 KVRHGWRFGE
-825 KTDKDKKV
+825 KTNKQKKI